1 MANLR
6 YSSIKNDFSLVF
18 DSFAT
23 IVECEDDDNIQSQA
37 YNFLTI
43 QQIRETVG
51 MQTVDFIGV
60 VHFCGP
66 VREKTLKNGLSKE
79 QRNVMLAD
87 ESG

>member
-18 DSFAT
+18 DTCAT
-23 IVECEDDDNIQSQA
+23 IVECGDDENIQSNC

-43 QQIRETVG
+43 SQIKDTVG

-60 VHFCGP
+60 G
-66 VREKTLKNGLSKE
+66 
-79 QRNVMLAD
+79 Q
-87 ESG
+87 